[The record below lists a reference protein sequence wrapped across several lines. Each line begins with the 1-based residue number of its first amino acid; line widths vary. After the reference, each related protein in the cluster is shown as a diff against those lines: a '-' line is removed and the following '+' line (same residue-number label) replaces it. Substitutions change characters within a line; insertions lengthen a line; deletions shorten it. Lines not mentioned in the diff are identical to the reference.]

1 MFPALVGRGGAEYK
15 HSPDRTGKDRKDRL
29 RSGPE
34 RPEED
39 QQVSREDIAAA
50 RPAPPDDADLP
61 RRLPFTK
68 MQGLGNDY
76 IYVEEFGKPFARPAP
91 LAVAVSDRHFGIGAD
106 GLVLI
111 GKPSDPGKADFRMR
125 IFNADGSE
133 AEMCGNASRC
143 VGKYLY
149 EKGMVQ
155 TDAFR
160 LETGAGV
167 LRVRL
172 LIEGRN
178 VTGVSVAMGR
188 PTLNPASL
196 PMHAEGDTFID
207 REITVNGRR
216 YQGTALSVGNP
227 HLVIPVPGLDKLDLK
242 AVGPLFEHHALFP
255 RRVNTEFIQVADRRN
270 IRMRVWERGSGE
282 TLACGTGA
290 CAAAVACALNKWTE
304 RKVVVRLPGGEL
316 EIEWDDDDMIH
327 MSGGAEFVCAGE
339 YFTR

>member
-1 MFPALVGRGGAEYK
+1 MRDVDLFATPPA
-15 HSPDRTGKDRKDRL
+15 SPDDT
-29 RSGPE
+29 
-34 RPEED
+34 
-39 QQVSREDIAAA
+39 
-50 RPAPPDDADLP
+50 DLP

-76 IYVEEFGKPFARPAP
+76 IYVEEFDKPVARPSP

-111 GKPSDPGKADFRMR
+111 GKASDPDKADFRMR

-149 EKGMVQ
+149 EKGVVR
-155 TDAFR
+155 TESFR
-160 LETGAGV
+160 LETLAGV
-167 LRVRL
+167 RRISLFTKGQRVTRVR
-172 LIEGRN
+172 
-178 VTGVSVAMGR
+178 VDMGCPR
-188 PTLNPASL
+188 LDPASL
-196 PMHAEGDTFID
+196 PMQAEGESFID

-216 YQGTALSVGNP
+216 YRGTALSVGNP
-227 HLVIPVPGLDKLDLK
+227 HLVIPVPGLEQLDLR
-242 AVGPLFEHHALFP
+242 AIGPLFEHHALFP
-255 RRVNTEFIQVADRRN
+255 RRVNTEFIQVVDRGR
-270 IRMRVWERGSGE
+270 IRMRVWERGAGE

-316 EIEWDDDDMIH
+316 EIEWDDDDTIY
-327 MSGGAEFVCAGE
+327 MSGSADFVCTGE
-339 YFTR
+339 YFVRP